1 MCAVVLLCLFDPG
14 TEDTQGRCQL
24 VGNAFDDFVFGC
36 AVASSFHCQAG
47 GAFTGFFLFLE
58 GLGLG
63 VLEYRRVSS
72 KPDTP
77 QSLINLFQKNVNH

>member
-1 MCAVVLLCLFDPG
+1 M
-14 TEDTQGRCQL
+14 
-24 VGNAFDDFVFGC
+24 VGDAFDDFVFGC
-36 AVASSFHCQAG
+36 AVASSFHCQVG

-63 VLEYRRVSS
+63 VLGYRRVSS

-77 QSLINLFQKNVNH
+77 QSLINLFQKMSITDVYYVNVPGKTRVSGTPRQVSR